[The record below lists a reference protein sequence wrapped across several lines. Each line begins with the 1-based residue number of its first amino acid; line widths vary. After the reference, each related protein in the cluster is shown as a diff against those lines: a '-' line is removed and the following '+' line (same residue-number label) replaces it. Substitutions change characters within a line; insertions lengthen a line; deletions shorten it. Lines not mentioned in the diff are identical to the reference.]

1 VRKCVDY
8 ALRTYPF
15 RDGEKSRVFLEGR
28 DFEAFGSELLLS
40 YVIYNLLRNSLDAIG
55 EARKGEIRIVL
66 EPGEDWHR
74 LYFRD
79 TGIGISS
86 EVLPH
91 VFEEFYSG
99 KGEGRGTGMG
109 LPFCR
114 RVMNSFGGEVKC
126 RSREGEYTELEL
138 TFPRVEVGQ
147 RESHRVGGDTT

>member
-1 VRKCVDY
+1 MFRILRVNETDFHQYILKVFIH
-8 ALRTYPF
+8 ALKF
-15 RDGEKSRVFLEGR
+15 KS
-28 DFEAFGSELLLS
+28 
-40 YVIYNLLRNSLDAIG
+40 IG

-66 EPGEDWHR
+66 APGEDWHR

-114 RVMNSFGGEVKC
+114 RVMNSFGGEVEC

-147 RESHRVGGDTT
+147 RESHRVGGDTA